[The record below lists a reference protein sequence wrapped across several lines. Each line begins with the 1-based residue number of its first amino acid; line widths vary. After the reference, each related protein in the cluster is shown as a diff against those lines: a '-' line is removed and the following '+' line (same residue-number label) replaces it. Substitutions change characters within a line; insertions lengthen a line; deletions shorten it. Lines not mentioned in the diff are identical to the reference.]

1 MEKPI
6 LYNYGHEEEF
16 KMTFAEAAGIMIGGS
31 GGSNNL
37 RIADNISYTD
47 TGGSGGKIT
56 EEYGTDTN
64 KKTCTVNVSF
74 SNKNTPNEQVTE
86 LTFYDEN
93 GKSIGNVSF
102 NGFYVG

>member
-37 RIADNISYTD
+37 RIADNISYID
-47 TGGSGGKIT
+47 TGSSGGKIT

-64 KKTCTVNVSF
+64 KKTCTVNVEF
-74 SNKNTPNEQVTE
+74 SYKNTPNEQVTA

>member
-1 MEKPI
+1 MGKPI
-6 LYNYGHEEEF
+6 PYNYGHEEEF
-16 KMTFAEAAGIMIGGS
+16 KMTFAEAAGIMIGGI
-31 GGSNNL
+31 

-47 TGGSGGKIT
+47 TGSSSGRIT

-74 SNKNTPNEQVTE
+74 SNKNTPNEQVTA

-93 GKSIGNVSF
+93 GKSMGNVSF
-102 NGFYVG
+102 NGFFVG